1 MSFCF
6 NSLKSSTLFN
16 EIILKELHILGYT
29 DITPA
34 LLGVFA
40 FLAEA
45 EPLSISTLAKSLGQ
59 TRQAAHKNVGKLESS
74 GYLTLVNRPQ
84 NQKEKIIVLTE
95 KGEALVRHSLR
106 VITKTQEKMAGF
118 IGSDAFEEYLK
129 KQQELTAFLEKMAS
143 DDLQ

>member
-45 EPLSISTLAKSLGQ
+45 EPLSISTLANSLGQ
-59 TRQAAHKNVGKLESS
+59 TRQAAHKNVGKLESA
-74 GYLTLVNRPQ
+74 GYLELANRPQ
-84 NQKEKIIVLTE
+84 NQKEKMIVLTE

-106 VITKTQEKMAGF
+106 VIAQTQEKMAGF